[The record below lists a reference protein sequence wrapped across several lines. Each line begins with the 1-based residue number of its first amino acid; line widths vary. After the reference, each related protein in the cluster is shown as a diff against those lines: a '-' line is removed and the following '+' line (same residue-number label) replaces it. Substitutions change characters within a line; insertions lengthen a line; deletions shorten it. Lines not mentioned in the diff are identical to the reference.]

1 MKEQIKLP
9 LISEI
14 LVVHP
19 GPKYDRRLSDKVLA
33 AFSHAY
39 EVGERAVAF
48 RLRRI
53 LEDIEHGGIDTHRE
67 RRASNA
73 LNQADLLV
81 EFVDAR
87 EAYKLANESDAADP
101 EELDQI
107 SRELLE
113 AYRRWSD
120 G

>member
-1 MKEQIKLP
+1 MKAQIKLP

-14 LVVHP
+14 LIVHP
-19 GPKYDRRLSDKVLA
+19 GPKHDRRLSDKVLA

-53 LEDIEHGGIDTHRE
+53 LEDIEQGGIDTHPD
-67 RRASNA
+67 RRSSNA
-73 LNQADLLV
+73 LTQADLLV

-87 EAYKLANESDAADP
+87 EAYKQASESEAADP
-101 EELDQI
+101 EELDRI

-120 G
+120 S